1 MKIPKTYKEALMP
14 VFIFALG
21 IFIVSGLSYITTVF
35 ANPPENAYPPQKN
48 AFKPINTSDQI
59 QGRCEAINKYEAI
72 DPRYMYDKD
81 KGCKGK
87 STLITN
93 GLVVTGKKTTFL
105 ISGDPKATDDKYKPG
120 ALYVGCSI
128 DTDKFPKTITDNCIK
143 NSAPEAYFNGDI
155 YIHEL
160 ADPSAP
166 PERELCLST
175 TGEVVAGK
183 PLCSDI

>member
-35 ANPPENAYPPQKN
+35 AYPPENAYPPQKK
-48 AFKPINTSDQI
+48 AFK
-59 QGRCEAINKYEAI
+59 AI
-72 DPRYMYDKD
+72 DKRYMYDKD

>member
-21 IFIVSGLSYITTVF
+21 IFIGSGLSYVTTVF
-35 ANPPENAYPPQKN
+35 AYPPQNN
-48 AFKPINTSDQI
+48 AFKPINTSDQS
-59 QGRCEAINKYEAI
+59 QGRCKAVNTQNEIR
-72 DPRYMYDKD
+72 PSYMYVDCD
-81 KGCKGK
+81 AGEP
-87 STLITN
+87 LYTN

-105 ISGDPKATDDKYKPG
+105 ISGDPKATNDKYKPG
-120 ALYVGCSI
+120 ALYVGCSSKENVATKEI
-128 DTDKFPKTITDNCIK
+128 RVGCKEKD
-143 NSAPEAYFNGDI
+143 SAPEAYFNGDI
-155 YIHEL
+155 YLHEL

-183 PLCSDI
+183 PLCSDL